1 MIYVLKI
8 ISFTLIYI
16 IFNSEKLYKS
26 QEQISNYMKKK
37 NLEKEKKAK

>member
-1 MIYVLKI
+1 M
-8 ISFTLIYI
+8 YI

-26 QEQISNYMKKK
+26 QAQMSNYMKEK